1 MINTRI
7 YDRAPLK
14 DVRVKEPQVGRVRTP
29 QILMSRTN
37 EGYQKGDILDANT
50 TAILIK
56 NLHNP
61 DIEKLKEQIEEAR
74 RKLSNAVMNES
85 IGIPGGVASL
95 DGNGNIPTSQLG
107 NVDVD
112 IFMIVNE
119 LPTENIKNNKI
130 YCVRDTISTDENNT
144 YIEYAYINN
153 TWEKVGQFKADP
165 DLSQYA
171 RIDKSN
177 TFTKKCS
184 FVGASGSDIG
194 LNVLGTTSLEY
205 LTVGSG
211 IKTAKNDPN
220 FLYATNGTYFD
231 VSTLLSKSDYQTD
244 KTNLDT
250 AIENAN
256 IAASNVNTAIEQAMK
271 VNAELNGNV
280 LTITN
285 NYGVQ
290 KSINLTDSDEHVT
303 INMISNVE
311 GVSLEGVIVNV
322 YINNGSTPLQ
332 YTTPNSG
339 QIEFTVTKGA
349 TYKVVFPDVR
359 DCASINPVQYTASV
373 GNRIIDAVYNKLVN
387 IPEHVK
393 IILTKHDINGNVQYY
408 QNAAVVVTIGKED
421 SVTYNTDDNGV
432 IELDVPYGSTYSIE
446 VPKVNDYYV
455 QYNKYKKTY
464 EANMSSRI
472 AKFNYYLYK
481 TGLYI
486 ITDAGNEYSLEEW
499 RENGYDAS
507 TAKLIKLSNQPLSMA
522 SNIIY
527 LRISD
532 ITNRTYPTKQWC
544 TENVLFTSIS
554 TNGNNA
560 SDPLYYKGKESSDL
574 ILNEAEEKGRDVPAF
589 TYAKSQSI
597 EIGGKTIYGY
607 IGSVGQ
613 WLTLWANKDGIDD
626 ILQELY
632 GDDTQLFSAF
642 TSNKWTSTQCNALN
656 AWYFSTSPSSSYYGK
671 TDSYLPVP
679 FFAY

>member
-37 EGYQKGDILDANT
+37 EGYQKGDILDANS

-74 RKLSNAVMNES
+74 RKLANAVMNES

-171 RIDKSN
+171 KLDKSN
-177 TFTKKCS
+177 TFTKKCY
-184 FVGASGSDIG
+184 FIG
-194 LNVLGTTSLEY
+194 EGGNISLQVQGTTQLEY
-205 LTVGSG
+205 LNIRSG
-211 IKTAKNDPN
+211 INSIKNDPN

-250 AIENAN
+250 AINNAN

-311 GVSLEGVIVNV
+311 GVSLEGVVVNV
-322 YINNGSTPLQ
+322 YINNGATPLQ

-359 DCASINPVQYTASV
+359 DCASINPVQYIASV
-373 GNRIIDAVYNKLVN
+373 GNRIIDAVYNKFVN

-408 QNAAVVVTIGKED
+408 PNAAVVVTIGKED
-421 SVTYNTDDNGV
+421 PVTYNTDDNGI

-446 VPKVNDYYV
+446 VPKINDYYV
-455 QYNKYKKTY
+455 LSNKYKKTY

-486 ITDAGNEYSLEEW
+486 ITDAGNEYSIEEW
-499 RENGYDAS
+499 REGGYDSS
-507 TAKLIKLSNQPLSMA
+507 TAKLIKLSNEPLSMA

-544 TENVLFTSIS
+544 TEQVLFKSIS

-574 ILNEAEEKGRDVPAF
+574 IINEAEENGREVPAF

-632 GDDTQLFSAF
+632 GDNTQLFSAF
-642 TSNKWTSTQCNALN
+642 TSNKWTSTQISADN
-656 AWYFSTSPSSSYYGK
+656 AWNFTASPYNNSK
-671 TDSYLPVP
+671 TNSYLPVP

>member
-29 QILMSRTN
+29 QILMSRIN
-37 EGYQKGDILDANT
+37 EGYQKGDILDANA

-74 RKLSNAVMNES
+74 RKLANAVMKES

-184 FVGASGSDIG
+184 FVGAVGDDIG
-194 LNVLGTTSLEY
+194 LIVQGTAQFEY
-205 LTVGSG
+205 LNIISG
-211 IKTAKNDPN
+211 IKSRKNDPN
-220 FLYATNGTYFD
+220 FLYATNGSVFD

-311 GVSLEGVIVNV
+311 GVSLEGVVVNV
-322 YINNGSTPLQ
+322 YINNGATPLQ

-359 DCASINPVQYTASV
+359 NCASINPVQYTASV
-373 GNRIIDAVYNKLVN
+373 GNRIIDAVYNKFVN

-408 QNAAVVVTIGKED
+408 PNAAVVVTIGKED
-421 SVTYNTDDNGV
+421 PVTYNTDDNGI
-432 IELDVPYGSTYSIE
+432 IELDVTYGSTYSIE
-446 VPKVNDYYV
+446 VPKINDYYV
-455 QYNKYKKTY
+455 QHNKYKKTY

-486 ITDAGNEYSLEEW
+486 ITDAGNEYSIEEW
-499 RENGYDAS
+499 REGGYDAS
-507 TAKLIKLSNQPLSMA
+507 AAKLIKLSNEPLSMA

-544 TENVLFTSIS
+544 TENVLFKSIS
-554 TNGNNA
+554 TNGNDA

-574 ILNEAEEKGRDVPAF
+574 IINEAEEKGRDVPAF

-632 GDDTQLFSAF
+632 GDNTQLFSAF
-642 TSNKWTSTQCNALN
+642 TSNKWTSTQGSANG
-656 AWYFSTSPSSSYYGK
+656 AWGFDTSPNGLHK
-671 TDSYLPVP
+671 TNSYLPVP

>member
-1 MINTRI
+1 MKNTRI
-7 YDRAPLK
+7 YDRVPVK
-14 DVRVKEPQVGRVRTP
+14 DVRVKDPQIGTRTP
-29 QILMSRTN
+29 QILISRKSG
-37 EGYQKGDILDANT
+37 EYLRGDVLDANAT
-50 TAILIK
+50 TELAKSIHI
-56 NLHNP
+56 P
-61 DIEKLKEQIEEAR
+61 DIDKINEKLEHTVNKNQIGQP
-74 RKLSNAVMNES
+74 N
-85 IGIPGGVASL
+85 GVAGL
-95 DGNGNIPTSQLG
+95 DSTG
-107 NVDVD
+107 NVPIDQLANISTD
-112 IFMIVNE
+112 LFIVVSE
-119 LPTENIKNNKI
+119 LPTEDIKEGKI
-130 YCVRDTISTDENNT
+130 YCIKDTSSTAQDNG

-153 TWEKVGQFKADP
+153 KWEKVGEFQAEP

-184 FVGASGSDIG
+184 FVGASGDDIG
-194 LNVLGTTSLEY
+194 LIVQGTAQLEY
-205 LTVGSG
+205 LTVRSG
-211 IKTAKNDPN
+211 IKSTKNDPN

-244 KTNLDT
+244 KSNLDT

-290 KSINLTDSDEHVT
+290 KNINLTDSDEHVT

-311 GVSLEGVIVNV
+311 GVSLEGVVVNV

-408 QNAAVVVTIGKED
+408 PNAAVVVTIGKED

-499 RENGYDAS
+499 REGGYDAS
-507 TAKLIKLSNQPLSMA
+507 SAKLIKLSNQPLSMA

-544 TENVLFTSIS
+544 TEDVLFTSIS
-554 TNGNNA
+554 TNGNDA

-574 ILNEAEEKGRDVPAF
+574 IINEAEEKGRDVPAF

-607 IGSVGQ
+607 IGSIGQ

-632 GDDTQLFSAF
+632 GDNTQLFSAF
-642 TSNKWTSTQCNALN
+642 TSNKWTSTQSSAVG
-656 AWYFSTSPSSSYYGK
+656 AWGFTTSPYSFGSK
-671 TDSYLPVP
+671 TNSFLPVP

>member
-1 MINTRI
+1 MKNTRI
-7 YDRAPLK
+7 YDRVPVK
-14 DVRVKEPQVGRVRTP
+14 DVRVKDPQIGTRTP
-29 QILMSRTN
+29 QILISR
-37 EGYQKGDILDANT
+37 KGGEYLRGDVLDAN
-50 TAILIK
+50 AIIELAKSI
-56 NLHNP
+56 HIQ
-61 DIEKLKEQIEEAR
+61 DIDKI
-74 RKLSNAVMNES
+74 
-85 IGIPGGVASL
+85 
-95 DGNGNIPTSQLG
+95 
-107 NVDVD
+107 
-112 IFMIVNE
+112 
-119 LPTENIKNNKI
+119 NNK
-130 YCVRDTISTDENNT
+130 
-144 YIEYAYINN
+144 
-153 TWEKVGQFKADP
+153 
-165 DLSQYA
+165 L
-171 RIDKSN
+171 DKS
-177 TFTKKCS
+177 
-184 FVGASGSDIG
+184 
-194 LNVLGTTSLEY
+194 EY
-205 LTVGSG
+205 
-211 IKTAKNDPN
+211 
-220 FLYATNGTYFD
+220 
-231 VSTLLSKSDYQTD
+231 QED
-244 KTNLDT
+244 KTNLT
-250 AIENAN
+250 AAINNASIAANNAN
-256 IAASNVNTAIEQAMK
+256 SAASNTNNAIEQAMR
-271 VNAELNGNV
+271 VDAELSGNV

-285 NYGVQ
+285 NQGVQ
-290 KSINLTDSDEHVT
+290 KSVNLTDSDEHVT

-311 GVSLEGVIVNV
+311 GVSLEGVVVNV
-322 YINNGSTPLQ
+322 YINNGATPLQ

-373 GNRIIDAVYNKLVN
+373 GNRIIDAVYNKFVN

-421 SVTYNTDDNGV
+421 PVTYNTDDNGV
-432 IELDVPYGSTYSIE
+432 IELDVTYGSTYSIE
-446 VPKVNDYYV
+446 VPKINDYYV
-455 QYNKYKKTY
+455 QQNKYKKTY

-486 ITDAGNEYSLEEW
+486 ITDAGNEYSIEEW
-499 RENGYDAS
+499 REGGYDAS
-507 TAKLIKLSNQPLSMA
+507 AAKLIKLSNEPLSMA

-554 TNGNNA
+554 TDGNNA

-642 TSNKWTSTQCNALN
+642 TSDKWTSTQSDAYG
-656 AWYFSTSPSSSYYGK
+656 AWYFATSPIYNNK
-671 TDSYLPVP
+671 TFSFLPVP

>member
-1 MINTRI
+1 MKNTRI
-7 YDRAPLK
+7 YDRVPVK
-14 DVRVKEPQVGRVRTP
+14 DVRVKDPQIGTRTP
-29 QILMSRTN
+29 QILISR
-37 EGYQKGDILDANT
+37 KGGEYLRGDVLDANAT
-50 TAILIK
+50 TELAKSI
-56 NLHNP
+56 HMP
-61 DIEKLKEQIEEAR
+61 DIDKI
-74 RKLSNAVMNES
+74 N
-85 IGIPGGVASL
+85 
-95 DGNGNIPTSQLG
+95 
-107 NVDVD
+107 
-112 IFMIVNE
+112 
-119 LPTENIKNNKI
+119 NNKL
-130 YCVRDTISTDENNT
+130 DKS
-144 YIEYAYINN
+144 EYQEDKANLTEAINN
-153 TWEKVGQFKADP
+153 
-165 DLSQYA
+165 
-171 RIDKSN
+171 
-177 TFTKKCS
+177 
-184 FVGASGSDIG
+184 
-194 LNVLGTTSLEY
+194 
-205 LTVGSG
+205 
-211 IKTAKNDPN
+211 
-220 FLYATNGTYFD
+220 
-231 VSTLLSKSDYQTD
+231 
-244 KTNLDT
+244 
-250 AIENAN
+250 AIIAANNAN
-256 IAASNVNTAIEQAMK
+256 SAAQNTNNAIEQAMR
-271 VNAELNGNV
+271 VDAELSGNV

-285 NYGVQ
+285 NQGVQ
-290 KSINLTDSDEHVT
+290 KSVNLTDSDEHVT

-311 GVSLEGVIVNV
+311 GVSLEGVVVNV

-332 YTTPNSG
+332 YITPNSG
-339 QIEFTVTKGA
+339 QIEFTVTKGT

-373 GNRIIDAVYNKLVN
+373 GNRIIDAVYNKFVN

-408 QNAAVVVTIGKED
+408 PNAAVIVTIGKEAP
-421 SVTYNTDDNGV
+421 VTYNTDDNGI

-455 QYNKYKKTY
+455 QYNKYKKTH

-486 ITDAGNEYSLEEW
+486 ITDAGNEYSIEEW
-499 RENGYDAS
+499 REGGYDSS

-554 TNGNNA
+554 ANGNDA

-574 ILNEAEEKGRDVPAF
+574 VLNEAEEKGRDVPVF

-642 TSNKWTSTQCNALN
+642 TSYKWTSTQSGAGV
-656 AWYFSTSPSSSYYGK
+656 AWGFATSPNGGTSKTSSFLS
-671 TDSYLPVP
+671 VP

>member
-37 EGYQKGDILDANT
+37 EGYQKGDILDANAT
-50 TAILIK
+50 SILIK

-74 RKLSNAVMNES
+74 LKLANAVMKES

-250 AIENAN
+250 AINNAN

-311 GVSLEGVIVNV
+311 GVSLEGVVVNV
-322 YINNGSTPLQ
+322 YINNGATPLQ

-373 GNRIIDAVYNKLVN
+373 GNRIIDAVYNKFVN

-408 QNAAVVVTIGKED
+408 QNAAVIVTIGKED
-421 SVTYNTDDNGV
+421 PVTYNTDDNGV
-432 IELDVPYGSTYSIE
+432 IELDVTYGSTYSIE
-446 VPKVNDYYV
+446 VPKINDYYV
-455 QYNKYKKTY
+455 QQNKYKKPK
-464 EANMSSRI
+464 I
-472 AKFNYYLYK
+472 
-481 TGLYI
+481 
-486 ITDAGNEYSLEEW
+486 
-499 RENGYDAS
+499 
-507 TAKLIKLSNQPLSMA
+507 
-522 SNIIY
+522 
-527 LRISD
+527 
-532 ITNRTYPTKQWC
+532 
-544 TENVLFTSIS
+544 
-554 TNGNNA
+554 
-560 SDPLYYKGKESSDL
+560 KGK
-574 ILNEAEEKGRDVPAF
+574 
-589 TYAKSQSI
+589 
-597 EIGGKTIYGY
+597 
-607 IGSVGQ
+607 
-613 WLTLWANKDGIDD
+613 
-626 ILQELY
+626 
-632 GDDTQLFSAF
+632 
-642 TSNKWTSTQCNALN
+642 QCI
-656 AWYFSTSPSSSYYGK
+656 
-671 TDSYLPVP
+671 
-679 FFAY
+679 

>member
-1 MINTRI
+1 MKNTRI
-7 YDRAPLK
+7 YDRVPVK
-14 DVRVKEPQVGRVRTP
+14 DVRVKDPQIGTRTP
-29 QILMSRTN
+29 QILISR
-37 EGYQKGDILDANT
+37 KGGEYLRGDVLDANAT
-50 TAILIK
+50 TELAKSIHI
-56 NLHNP
+56 P
-61 DIEKLKEQIEEAR
+61 DIDKINDKLEQTVN
-74 RKLSNAVMNES
+74 KDQ
-85 IGIPGGVASL
+85 IGQPNGVAGL
-95 DGNGNIPTSQLG
+95 DSTG
-107 NVDVD
+107 NVPIDQLANISTD
-112 IFMIVNE
+112 LFIVVSE
-119 LPTENIKNNKI
+119 LPTENIKEGKI
-130 YCVRDTISTDENNT
+130 YCIKDTSSTAQDNG

-153 TWEKVGQFKADP
+153 KWEKIGEFQAEP
-165 DLSQYA
+165 DLSQCAKLNVSNQFTETNSFNYGLKTTLIFKSNNGYLKSA
-171 RIDKSN
+171 VSSDSVATGLVYTTNGGTYDINNKLDKSEYQEDKAN
-177 TFTKKCS
+177 LAAAINN
-184 FVGASGSDIG
+184 ASIAA
-194 LNVLGTTSLEY
+194 N
-205 LTVGSG
+205 
-211 IKTAKNDPN
+211 
-220 FLYATNGTYFD
+220 
-231 VSTLLSKSDYQTD
+231 
-244 KTNLDT
+244 
-250 AIENAN
+250 NAN
-256 IAASNVNTAIEQAMK
+256 NAASNTNNAIEQAMR
-271 VNAELNGNV
+271 VDAELSGNV

-285 NYGVQ
+285 NQGVQ
-290 KSINLTDSDEHVT
+290 KSVNLTDSDEHVT

-311 GVSLEGVIVNV
+311 EVSLEGVVVNV
-322 YINNGSTPLQ
+322 YINNGVTPLQ
-332 YTTPNSG
+332 YTTPHSG

-373 GNRIIDAVYNKLVN
+373 GNRIIDAVYNKFVN

-408 QNAAVVVTIGKED
+408 PNAAVVVTIGKENP
-421 SVTYNTDDNGV
+421 VTYNTDDNGV

-446 VPKVNDYYV
+446 VPKLNDYYV

-499 RENGYDAS
+499 RDGGYDAS
-507 TAKLIKLSNQPLSMA
+507 TAKLIKLSNENLSMA

-544 TENVLFTSIS
+544 TESVLFTSIS
-554 TNGNNA
+554 NNGNNA

-574 ILNEAEEKGRDVPAF
+574 ILNEAVEKGRDVPAF

-642 TSNKWTSTQCNALN
+642 TSSKWTSTQSSANS
-656 AWYFSTSPSSSYYGK
+656 AWYFTASPGPNNGK
-671 TDSYLPVP
+671 TNSVLAVP

>member
-1 MINTRI
+1 MKNTRI
-7 YDRAPLK
+7 YDRVPVK
-14 DVRVKEPQVGRVRTP
+14 DVRVKDPQIGTRTP
-29 QILMSRTN
+29 QILISR
-37 EGYQKGDILDANT
+37 KGGEYLRGDVLDANAT
-50 TAILIK
+50 TELAKSI
-56 NLHNP
+56 HMP
-61 DIEKLKEQIEEAR
+61 DIDKI
-74 RKLSNAVMNES
+74 N
-85 IGIPGGVASL
+85 
-95 DGNGNIPTSQLG
+95 
-107 NVDVD
+107 
-112 IFMIVNE
+112 
-119 LPTENIKNNKI
+119 NNKL
-130 YCVRDTISTDENNT
+130 DKS
-144 YIEYAYINN
+144 EYQEDKANLTEAINN
-153 TWEKVGQFKADP
+153 
-165 DLSQYA
+165 
-171 RIDKSN
+171 
-177 TFTKKCS
+177 
-184 FVGASGSDIG
+184 ASIAA
-194 LNVLGTTSLEY
+194 N
-205 LTVGSG
+205 
-211 IKTAKNDPN
+211 
-220 FLYATNGTYFD
+220 
-231 VSTLLSKSDYQTD
+231 
-244 KTNLDT
+244 
-250 AIENAN
+250 NAN
-256 IAASNVNTAIEQAMK
+256 AAASNTNNAIEQAMK
-271 VNAELNGNV
+271 VDAELSGNV

-285 NYGVQ
+285 NQGIQ
-290 KSINLTDSDEHVT
+290 KSVNLTDSDEHVT

-311 GVSLEGVIVNV
+311 GVSLEGVVVNV

-408 QNAAVVVTIGKED
+408 PNAAVVVTIGKE
-421 SVTYNTDDNGV
+421 SPITYNTDDNGV
-432 IELDVPYGSTYSIE
+432 IELDIPYGSTYSIE

-486 ITDAGNEYSLEEW
+486 ITDAGNEYSIEEW
-499 RENGYDAS
+499 REGGYDAS
-507 TAKLIKLSNQPLSMA
+507 SAKLIKLSNQPLSMA

-554 TNGNNA
+554 TNGNDA

-632 GDDTQLFSAF
+632 GDNTQLFSAF
-642 TSNKWTSTQCNALN
+642 TSAKWTSTQGYAGN
-656 AWYFSTSPSSSYYGK
+656 AWTFASSPNSSYK
-671 TDSYLPVP
+671 ASSYLTVP

>member
-1 MINTRI
+1 MKDTRNF
-7 YDRAPLK
+7 DRAPLK
-14 DVRVKEPQVGRVRTP
+14 DIRVKDNQVGIRTP
-29 QILMSRTN
+29 QVLIKR
-37 EGYQKGDILDANT
+37 EGGEYMKGDILDANAT
-50 TAILIK
+50 TELAKSIHI
-56 NLHNP
+56 P
-61 DIEKLKEQIEEAR
+61 DIEKINKELAKTVKTEQIG
-74 RKLSNAVMNES
+74 KPN
-85 IGIPGGVASL
+85 GVAGL
-95 DGNGNIPTSQLG
+95 DSTG
-107 NVDVD
+107 NVPVNQLANISTDLF
-112 IFMIVNE
+112 IIVSE
-119 LPTENIKNNKI
+119 LPTEDIKEGKI
-130 YCVRDTISTDENNT
+130 YCIKDTSSTAQDNN

-153 TWEKVGQFKADP
+153 KWEKIGEFKAEP

-171 RIDKSN
+171 RIDKAN

-184 FVGASGSDIG
+184 FIGSSGSDIV

-205 LTVGSG
+205 LTVVSG

-231 VSTLLSKSDYQTD
+231 VSTLLPKSDYQTD

-250 AIENAN
+250 AINNAN

-290 KSINLTDSDEHVT
+290 KSVNLTDSDEHVT

-311 GVSLEGVIVNV
+311 GVSLEGVVVNV
-322 YINNGSTPLQ
+322 YINNGATPLQ

-359 DCASINPVQYTASV
+359 DCASINPVQYIASV
-373 GNRIIDAVYNKLVN
+373 GNRIIDAVYNKFVN

-408 QNAAVVVTIGKED
+408 PNAAVIVTIGKENP
-421 SVTYNTDDNGV
+421 VTYNTDDNGI

-446 VPKVNDYYV
+446 VPKINDYYV
-455 QYNKYKKTY
+455 YSNKYKKTY

-486 ITDAGNEYSLEEW
+486 ITDAGNEYSIEEW
-499 RENGYDAS
+499 REGGYDSS
-507 TAKLIKLSNQPLSMA
+507 TAKLIKLSNEPLSMA

-544 TENVLFTSIS
+544 TENVLFKSIS
-554 TNGNNA
+554 TDGNNA
-560 SDPLYYKGKESSDL
+560 SNPLYYKGKESSDL
-574 ILNEAEEKGRDVPAF
+574 IINEAEENGRDVPAF

-632 GDDTQLFSAF
+632 GDNTQLFSAF
-642 TSNKWTSTQCNALN
+642 TSGKWTSTQANAGN
-656 AWYFSTSPSSSYYGK
+656 AWYFTTSPYYSYSK
-671 TDSYLPVP
+671 TNSYLPVP

>member
-37 EGYQKGDILDANT
+37 EGYQKGDILDANS

-74 RKLSNAVMNES
+74 LKLANAVMNES

-250 AIENAN
+250 AINNAN

-311 GVSLEGVIVNV
+311 GVSLEGVVVNV
-322 YINNGSTPLQ
+322 YINNGATPLQ

-373 GNRIIDAVYNKLVN
+373 GNRIIDAVYNKFVN

-421 SVTYNTDDNGV
+421 PVTYNTDDNGV
-432 IELDVPYGSTYSIE
+432 IELDVTYGSTYSIE
-446 VPKVNDYYV
+446 VPKINDYYV

-472 AKFNYYLYK
+472 SKFNYYLYK
-481 TGLYI
+481 TGIYI
-486 ITDAGNEYSLEEW
+486 ITDAGNEYSIEEW
-499 RENGYDAS
+499 REGGYDAS
-507 TAKLIKLSNQPLSMA
+507 AAKLIKLSNEPLSMA

-532 ITNRTYPTKQWC
+532 ITNRTYPNKQWC

-554 TNGNNA
+554 SNGNNS

-642 TSNKWTSTQCNALN
+642 TSYKWTSTQGDAGS
-656 AWYFSTSPSSSYYGK
+656 AWGFAASPFNFLK
-671 TDSYLPVP
+671 TVSCLPVP